1 RPIHSPRTGGTVVVP
16 AGLVVST
23 VRHIP
28 ELLSYLSRNG
38 WVVSS
43 GRACTRGRL
52 PCCRPS
58 RTGSHSRGI
67 RSAVSRSLPAC
78 FLLLV
83 GCRYPVRS
91 LGCSSLVELGVGGR
105 RAPPPQGR
113 AALRRSQP
121 EPVGRVAP
129 LPGITREPVPGESSP
144 CDS

>member
-1 RPIHSPRTGGTVVVP
+1 
-16 AGLVVST
+16 
-23 VRHIP
+23 IP

-67 RSAVSRSLPAC
+67 HSAVSRSLPAC

-91 LGCSSLVELGVGGR
+91 LGCSSLVRLGVGGR
-105 RAPPPQGR
+105 RAPPPTREG
-113 AALRRSQP
+113 SSSP
-121 EPVGRVAP
+121 EPAGAGRSCRAT
-129 LPGITREPVPGESSP
+129 PGDYSGASAGCYFVVRSV
-144 CDS
+144 